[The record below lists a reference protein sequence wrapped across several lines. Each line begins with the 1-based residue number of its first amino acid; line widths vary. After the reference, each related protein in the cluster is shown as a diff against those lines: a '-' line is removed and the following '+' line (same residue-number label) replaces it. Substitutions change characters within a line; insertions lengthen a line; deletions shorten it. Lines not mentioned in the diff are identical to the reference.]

1 MEPAAQV
8 GQLVDNRYRIA
19 RLIGRGSM
27 ADVFEARDEIANRD
41 VALKILRGRIA
52 QDKEAVIRL
61 QREAHLQ
68 EMISHRNVAQVY
80 GGGSTELRAP
90 YLVFELLQ
98 GVSMRQ
104 VVRDHG
110 RVPSFKAASYIWQAL
125 QGLSAAHTLNIFH
138 RDIKP
143 ANLMLEPSPGPVER
157 VVLIDFGFATLQGS
171 ARLTMTGHVVGS
183 LSYLAPERL
192 GTDDPGSAA
201 ADIYALG
208 VIFFELLTGQRP
220 FVADSELKLVTMQL
234 EEQAPSLRDVAPDAD
249 ISPALEQVVLRALA
263 KDPAER
269 PASAAAMA
277 VEIEQAMDGG

>member
-1 MEPAAQV
+1 
-8 GQLVDNRYRIA
+8 
-19 RLIGRGSM
+19 M

-41 VALKILRGRIA
+41 VALKILRARIA
-52 QDKEAVIRL
+52 ADREAVTRL

-68 EMISHRNVAQVY
+68 EMISHRNVAKVY
-80 GGGSTELRAP
+80 GGGSTEKDAP

-104 VVRDHG
+104 VVRNHG

-125 QGLSAAHTLNIFH
+125 QGLSAAHKQNIFH

-157 VVLIDFGFATLQGS
+157 VVLIDFGFATLEGS
-171 ARLTMTGHVVGS
+171 KRLTMAGHVVGS
-183 LSYLAPERL
+183 LAYLAPERI
-192 GTDDPGSAA
+192 GSADPGSAA

-220 FVADSELKLVTMQL
+220 FVAETELQLVTMQMD
-234 EEQAPSLRDVAPDAD
+234 EQAPSLRAIAPDAE
-249 ISPALEQVVLRALA
+249 ISPALEQVVLRSLS
-263 KDPAER
+263 KDPAQR
-269 PASAAAMA
+269 AQSAAAMA
-277 VEIEQAMDGG
+277 VEIEQAMDS